1 MFNAIFQRP
10 NSNGRSGNAAVNP
23 AVLALARWQAEDY
36 ADQQRHYVDLRRW
49 HDGDHRVPLTDR
61 QREYLALNSGFPWAM
76 NYLRLPVDLCV
87 ERLTIIGFDGPEG
100 IGGEGGLL
108 DEWWTSGRMDAIQSQ
123 VHRAAARDGD
133 TYILVEWDAD
143 TGRPTFSHE
152 PAHDGDE
159 GMKVHYLSNLRRE
172 MTMASKV
179 WTERRWDDAGQLQT
193 TRRLNLYLP
202 DRLERYIENG
212 RGWQTFEEPG
222 YPWPIPNP
230 IGRIPVIHFRWH
242 DGGDNWGE
250 AEAEPLIPLQMALN
264 KSAIDLLEA
273 ADKTGAA
280 LLTLTGATWP
290 ANAPTVRAGD
300 VLSVTAADAHW
311 GSIPPGDLAQ
321 LREVVNDFIVRM
333 AQLSHIPLQYF
344 QVTGQIAS
352 SATQA
357 ADDGQLVAK
366 VRSLAV
372 AIGNAWEDAMYVGLK
387 LNEVYGDGRDLAR
400 GENIETRWADFER
413 VDRLAIEERRAG
425 IVQALS
431 AAGLAVE
438 GIVALAALGYSEEEQ
453 QRLLQ
458 QDVVNGV
465 AQ

>member
-1 MFNAIFQRP
+1 M
-10 NSNGRSGNAAVNP
+10 
-23 AVLALARWQAEDY
+23 
-36 ADQQRHYVDLRRW
+36 
-49 HDGDHRVPLTDR
+49 
-61 QREYLALNSGFPWAM
+61 
-76 NYLRLPVDLCV
+76 
-87 ERLTIIGFDGPEG
+87 GPPS
-100 IGGEGGLL
+100 
-108 DEWWTSGRMDAIQSQ
+108 T
-123 VHRAAARDGD
+123 
-133 TYILVEWDAD
+133 
-143 TGRPTFSHE
+143 
-152 PAHDGDE
+152 
-159 GMKVHYLSNLRRE
+159 
-172 MTMASKV
+172 AS
-179 WTERRWDDAGQLQT
+179 
-193 TRRLNLYLP
+193 
-202 DRLERYIENG
+202 
-212 RGWQTFEEPG
+212 
-222 YPWPIPNP
+222 
-230 IGRIPVIHFRWH
+230 
-242 DGGDNWGE
+242 
-250 AEAEPLIPLQMALN
+250 
-264 KSAIDLLEA
+264 
-273 ADKTGAA
+273 
-280 LLTLTGATWP
+280 GATWP

-453 QRLLQ
+453 QALLQ